1 MTITS
6 LMQNI
11 IQIDPCLLKLSRS
24 VMDGQTA
31 AITISP
37 TTIAEG

>member
-1 MTITS
+1 
-6 LMQNI
+6 MQNI
-11 IQIDPCLLKLSRS
+11 IQIHQCLLKLSHKQES

-37 TTIAEG
+37 TAIAGG